1 MMGELGKVIKQNW
14 LDGSRDAEAQQVLRR
29 HTNQTEWQC
38 AKPLRL
44 KFSFDTASKSPWQVA
59 DTNEIYSCKLKRS
72 EERS

>member
-14 LDGSRDAEAQQVLRR
+14 LDGSQAQQVLRR

-44 KFSFDTASKSPWQVA
+44 KFSFDTASKSVRILFTCTHLPLDIV
-59 DTNEIYSCKLKRS
+59 S
-72 EERS
+72 